1 MKETDAMGKD
11 AAREGD
17 GELFMHTGALT
28 VARARRPRVGPAWGP
43 RGARR
48 LRLFTRDEF
57 VALRT
62 H

>member
-1 MKETDAMGKD
+1 
-11 AAREGD
+11 
-17 GELFMHTGALT
+17 MHTSALT
-28 VARARRPRVGPAWGP
+28 VARARAREKAPCRARVGPAWGP